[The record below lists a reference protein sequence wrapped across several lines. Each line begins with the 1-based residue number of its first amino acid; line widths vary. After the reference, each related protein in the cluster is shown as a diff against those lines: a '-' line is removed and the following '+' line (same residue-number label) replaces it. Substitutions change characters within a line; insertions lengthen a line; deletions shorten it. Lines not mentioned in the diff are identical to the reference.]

1 MAEQNG
7 NGSGSGNG
15 AGGGGFR
22 GMNQTIQSM
31 SRDALA
37 VTFRHRSLIRKAFL
51 WTLLGGILAVVLFG
65 IKYESDA
72 EIAVRLWTRTPAAVT
87 PDQSPR
93 PLPPSDN
100 GATEEMINSEI
111 ELLTSNDIL
120 QHVVVSCNLQ
130 YGDKKWYTPYKLKV
144 YHLIPGYWDTLIPKA
159 VDKLNNDLEV
169 DEVKSS
175 NMLTISYSAKDMDE
189 AACVTRALTNFYMA
203 KHVTTWRPERM
214 FDFFSQQADS
224 YRRRLYADEQSLLDF
239 ARTQDAV
246 DAPVQMGLD
255 VNQESQFLANLRQT
269 QAMIAGTQE
278 QIRANKGLEAGTPER
293 VATNQT
299 VSDNFQLVAD
309 LKTTLVN
316 LQIQRTSLLN
326 KYDPNYPLVKVVDNQ
341 IAQARQ
347 AIADQ
352 ETQPVHENNSGQN
365 PVYVQVEESLAQGQ
379 ASLPDLQA
387 KAAAE
392 SDTVQKYH
400 EEAMAFD
407 QKAMKQADLQREISA
422 TQGNYLLY
430 LTKREEARI
439 EDMLDAR
446 RVDNVVVVKEPTV
459 PVIASFSPPLLVLL
473 ALVLAV
479 ILAVAL
485 AFVVDYLDPSFRTPD
500 EVQEFL
506 NVPVFASIPE
516 GGQEMPVEVETRNGH

>member
-7 NGSGSGNG
+7 SGNG
-15 AGGGGFR
+15 SSNGGGFR
-22 GMNQTIQSM
+22 GMNQTIQSL

-37 VTFRHRSLIRKAFL
+37 VTFRHRGMIRKAFL
-51 WTLLGGILAVVLFG
+51 WLLLGGILAVMVFG

-72 EIAVRLWTRTPAAVT
+72 EIAVRLWTRTAAAVT

-111 ELLTSNDIL
+111 ELLTSQDIL
-120 QHVVVSCNLQ
+120 QHVVVSCDLQ
-130 YGDKKWYTPYKLKV
+130 YGEKKWYTPYKLKA
-144 YHLIPGYWDTLIPKA
+144 YHVIPGYWDTLIPKA
-159 VDKLNNDLEV
+159 VSKLNDDLEV

-175 NMLTISYSAKDMDE
+175 NMLTISYSAKDIDE

-203 KHVTTWRPERM
+203 KHVATWRPPKM
-214 FDFFSQQADS
+214 FDFFSDQADS
-224 YRRRLYADEQSLLDF
+224 YRKRLYEDEQALLAF

-269 QAMIAGTQE
+269 QAQIAGTQE
-278 QIRANKGLEAGTPER
+278 QIRANKDLETSTPSR

-326 KYDPNYPLVKVVDNQ
+326 KYDPNYPLVKVVDTQ
-341 IAQARQ
+341 IEQARQ

-352 ETQPVHENNSGQN
+352 EGQPVHENNSGEN
-365 PVYVQVEESLAQGQ
+365 PVYVQVQQSLVQAQ
-379 ASLPDLQA
+379 AALPDLQA

-392 SDTVQKYH
+392 ASTVRQYH
-400 EEAMAFD
+400 DEALVFD
-407 QKAMKQADLQREISA
+407 QKAVKQADLQREISA
-422 TQGNYLLY
+422 VQGNYLLY
-430 LTKREEARI
+430 LTKREESRI

-446 RVDNVVVVKEPTV
+446 RVDNVVLVKEPTV
-459 PVIASFSPPLLVLL
+459 PVIASFSPPLLVVL
-473 ALVLAV
+473 ALVLAA
-479 ILAVAL
+479 ILSVVL

-516 GGQEMPVEVETRNGH
+516 NGQEVPVAGTPRNGH